1 MKQASP
7 FSFPPFDFLQS
18 LAASVQVPD
27 WLVAELQNRVV
38 LLANHVLMQEPQAQ
52 ERLRRQAGKVMLVRW
67 GVFDLRLAATPAG
80 LLERTHV
87 AAEPDLSI
95 TLVQTSPLAL
105 AQSVLTGQ
113 KPEVSIQADVALAA
127 DVAWLADNLRWDLEE
142 DLSRFL
148 GDAAAHTLVGQ
159 ARMLAQA
166 IRGFVARVVPESSS
180 VGGAAA
186 GDVPRAAP

>member
-7 FSFPPFDFLQS
+7 ISFPPFDFLQS
-18 LAASVQVPD
+18 LAASVQLPD

-38 LLANHVLMQEPQAQ
+38 LFANHVLMQEPQAQ
-52 ERLRRQAGKVMLVRW
+52 ERLKRQTGKVMLVRW

-80 LLERTHV
+80 LLERTHA

-95 TLVQTSPLAL
+95 TLAQTSPLAV
-105 AQSVLTGQ
+105 AQAVMTGQ
-113 KPEVSIQADVALAA
+113 KPEVSIQGDVALAA

-148 GDAAAHTLVGQ
+148 GDAAAHTLVSQ
-159 ARMLAQA
+159 AQA
-166 IRGFVARVVPESSS
+166 LVGAVRGFVSRVVP
-180 VGGAAA
+180 GAPGAAA
-186 GDVPRAAP
+186 DVPEAQP

>member
-7 FSFPPFDFLQS
+7 ISFPPFDFLQS
-18 LAASVQVPD
+18 LAASVQLPD

-38 LLANHVLMQEPQAQ
+38 LFANHVLMQEPQAQ

-95 TLVQTSPLAL
+95 TLVQTNPLAV
-105 AQSVLTGQ
+105 AQAVMTGQ
-113 KPEVSIQADVALAA
+113 KPDVSIQGDVALAA

-148 GDAAAHTLVGQ
+148 GDAAAHTLVSQ
-159 ARMLAQA
+159 AQA
-166 IRGFVARVVPESSS
+166 LAAAVRGFVSRMVPGVAPGTS
-180 VGGAAA
+180 AA
-186 GDVPRAAP
+186 GDVPKGTP